1 MLLLVRLLLEVL
13 GVGRLLLELLRAG
26 CLVLVVGPGSRPAG
40 AVLSCRLLALV
51 LLVLG
56 KSHVGILGQQPFE
69 AVVNQVA
76 VSAASFWA
84 FTLEVMDRTGTLASF
99 MLSAFTSGAPS

>member
-13 GVGRLLLELLRAG
+13 GIGRLLLELLGVG
-26 CLVLVVGPGSRPAG
+26 CLVLIVGSGSRSAG
-40 AVLSCRLLALV
+40 AVLGCRLLALV

-56 KSHVGILGQQPFE
+56 KSHLGFLGQQPFE

-76 VSAASFWA
+76 ISAASFWT
-84 FTLEVMDRTGTLASF
+84 FTLEVMDRTGALAYF
-99 MLSAFTSGAPS
+99 MLSALTSGAPT

>member
-13 GVGRLLLELLRAG
+13 GIGRLLLELLWAG
-26 CLVLVVGPGSRPAG
+26 RLVLVVGSGSRPAG

-56 KSHVGILGQQPFE
+56 ESHLRFLGQQPFE

-76 VSAASFWA
+76 ISAASFWA
-84 FTLEVMDRTGTLASF
+84 LTLEVVDRTGALAYL
-99 MLSAFTSGAPS
+99 MLSALASGAPT

>member
-13 GVGRLLLELLRAG
+13 GIGGLLLELLRVG
-26 CLVLVVGPGSRPAG
+26 CLVLVVGSGSRPAG
-40 AVLSCRLLALV
+40 AVLGCRLLALV

-56 KSHVGILGQQPFE
+56 ESHLGFLGQQPFE

-76 VSAASFWA
+76 ISAASFWA
-84 FTLEVMDRTGTLASF
+84 FTLEVMDRTGALAYL
-99 MLSAFTSGAPS
+99 MLSALTSGAPT

>member
-13 GVGRLLLELLRAG
+13 GIGRLLLELLGVG
-26 CLVLVVGPGSRPAG
+26 CLVLIVGSGSRSAG
-40 AVLSCRLLALV
+40 AVLGCRLLALV

-56 KSHVGILGQQPFE
+56 EGHLGFLGQQPLE

-76 VSAASFWA
+76 ISAASFWA
-84 FTLEVMDRTGTLASF
+84 FTLELTDVAGAKAHFMFSALA
-99 MLSAFTSGAPS
+99 SGAPT

>member
-13 GVGRLLLELLRAG
+13 GIGGLLLELLGVG
-26 CLVLVVGPGSRPAG
+26 CLVLIVGSGGRSAG
-40 AVLSCRLLALV
+40 AILGCGLLALV

-56 KSHVGILGQQPFE
+56 KGHLGFLGQQPLE

-76 VSAASFWA
+76 ISATSFWA
-84 FTLEVMDRTGTLASF
+84 FTLEFTDVAGAKAYFMFSALA
-99 MLSAFTSGAPS
+99 SGAPT

>member
-13 GVGRLLLELLRAG
+13 GIGGLLLELLWAG
-26 CLVLVVGPGSRPAG
+26 RLVLVVGSGSWSAG
-40 AVLSCRLLALV
+40 AILGCGLLALA

-56 KSHVGILGQQPFE
+56 ESHLRLLGQQPFE

-76 VSAASFWA
+76 ISAASFWA
-84 FTLEVMDRTGTLASF
+84 FTLELTDVAGAKAHF
-99 MLSAFTSGAPS
+99 MLSALASGAPT

>member
-13 GVGRLLLELLRAG
+13 GIGRWLLELLWAR
-26 CLVLVVGPGSRPAG
+26 LVLVVGPGSRPAG
-40 AVLSCRLLALV
+40 AVLGCRLLVLV

-84 FTLEVMDRTGTLASF
+84 FTLEVMDRTGTLAYL
-99 MLSAFTSGAPS
+99 MLSAFTSGAPT

>member
-13 GVGRLLLELLRAG
+13 GIGRLLLELLGVG
-26 CLVLVVGPGSRPAG
+26 CLVLIVGSGGRSAG
-40 AVLSCRLLALV
+40 AVLGCRLLALV

-56 KSHVGILGQQPFE
+56 EGHLGFLGQQPLE

-76 VSAASFWA
+76 ISAASFWA
-84 FTLEVMDRTGTLASF
+84 LTLEVTDIAGAQAHF
-99 MLSAFTSGAPS
+99 MLSALTSGAPT